1 MLGPRQNTGFCYQA
15 LSLQGLQTCLC
26 FCGLCLCAEAATK
39 LCIQSVQGSWTI
51 GEVITPK
58 ARARTCS
65 PELRIA
71 KKKVWV
77 WFGGF
82 LGSQNMECNFYAVM
96 GSKVRSAT
104 LCERKSMIYFG
115 LYLPLSRKLVPRAP
129 SLLALHL
136 IMSVPE
142 IRAMH
147 WGSQF
152 NIRSIGLCLHRVL
165 ERDKAT
171 PERPV
176 LGNGLGRAVSAQ
188 C

>member
-1 MLGPRQNTGFCYQA
+1 MHPECSGLVNHRWGDYPKGTCQDL
-15 LSLQGLQTCLC
+15 LSRVEDC
-26 FCGLCLCAEAATK
+26 
-39 LCIQSVQGSWTI
+39 
-51 GEVITPK
+51 
-58 ARARTCS
+58 
-65 PELRIA
+65 
-71 KKKVWV
+71 KKKSMGLVW
-77 WFGGF
+77 GF